1 MVAPVERAK
10 RAQPGGH
17 NSSKLWNPLSGR
29 QRKSSMLKPR
39 GLLLWFL
46 ITGTAFLFPYWSDA
60 YAVLAQTS
68 SEPGVEERQ
77 HGIELYRQKSFAA
90 ATQLLKNAVKK
101 NQADEQAWYYLGLAL
116 TQQPKELKSATKAFE
131 TAIKLNPTS
140 AAAHTGLSYVL
151 LRRNK
156 FSEALRE
163 AQTALKIEPGIA
175 NGHYIVGVVRL
186 SELAFDDALSAA
198 NEAIRLNPKL
208 AAAYLLKSES
218 LWGKYVG
225 PLDSPPKRAGT
236 KPTSVAATPLTP
248 EQLEERRQKR
258 KQGQAILQ
266 QSAESLETYLKLN
279 PSDPSVNLW
288 REQLVTLKVLSNVGK
303 VDGEIIRHGDE
314 VTTKARVLGKPEPRY
329 TEEARQAQ
337 ITGTVVLR
345 VVFSADGIIR
355 HTLVIRGLPFGL
367 TEAAI
372 EAARGIRFTPATID
386 GVPVSMFVQVEYN
399 FYLY

>member
-1 MVAPVERAK
+1 
-10 RAQPGGH
+10 
-17 NSSKLWNPLSGR
+17 
-29 QRKSSMLKPR
+29 MLKPR
-39 GLLLWFL
+39 RLLLWFL
-46 ITGTAFLFPYWSDA
+46 IVGTAFVFQNSLDT
-60 YAVLAQTS
+60 VQAQTKS
-68 SEPGVEERQ
+68 GSAVEERQ
-77 HGIELYRQKSFAA
+77 RGIELYRARNFDQAA
-90 ATQLLKNAVKK
+90 QLLKDVVKK
-101 NQADEQAWYYLGLAL
+101 NDRDDEAWYYLGLAL
-116 TQQPKELKSATKAFE
+116 TQQPKELKDATKAFE
-131 TAIKLNPTS
+131 KAIKLKSNS
-140 AAAHTGLSYVL
+140 AAAHTGLGYVL

-163 AQTALKIEPGIA
+163 ARTALKIEPGIA
-175 NGHYIVGVVRL
+175 NAHYIVGVVRL

-225 PLDSPPKRAGT
+225 PVDRRPLSEQIRTKLTSAASPP
-236 KPTSVAATPLTP
+236 TP

-258 KQGQAILQ
+258 KQGQAILH

-279 PSDPSVNLW
+279 PSDPSANLW

-314 VTTKARVLGKPEPRY
+314 VTTKARVLAKPEPRY
-329 TEEARQAQ
+329 TEEARRAQ
-337 ITGTVVLR
+337 IKGTVVLR

-355 HTLVIRGLPFGL
+355 HILVIRGLPFGL
-367 TEAAI
+367 TEGAI
-372 EAARGIRFTPATID
+372 EAARAIRFTPATID

-399 FYLY
+399 FNLY

>member
-1 MVAPVERAK
+1 MLQDPMIL
-10 RAQPGGH
+10 G
-17 NSSKLWNPLSGR
+17 
-29 QRKSSMLKPR
+29 SMLKTR
-39 GLLLWFL
+39 QLLCVVVTYALWL
-46 ITGTAFLFPYWSDA
+46 LPAFTPYKQIASAQSTQLADA
-60 YAVLAQTS
+60 
-68 SEPGVEERQ
+68 GERQ
-77 HGIELYRQKSFAA
+77 RGIELYRQKNFVE
-90 ATQLLKNAVKK
+90 ATQQLKNAVKK
-101 NQADEQAWYYLGLAL
+101 NQADEQAWYYLGLTL
-116 TQQPKELKSATKAFE
+116 TQQPKELRSATKAFE
-131 TAIKLNPTS
+131 KAIKLKPNS

-163 AQTALKIEPGIA
+163 AQTALKLEPGIA
-175 NGHYIVGVVRL
+175 NAHYIVGVVRL

-198 NEAIRLNPKL
+198 NEAIRLNPSL

-225 PLDSPPKRAGT
+225 PLDRRPLSEQIRT
-236 KPTSVAATPLTP
+236 KLTSVAASSPTP

-258 KQGQAILQ
+258 KQGGAMLY

-303 VDGEIIRHGDE
+303 VDGEIIKHGDE
-314 VTTKARVLGKPEPRY
+314 VTTKARVLAKPEPRY
-329 TEEARQAQ
+329 TEEARGAQ

-345 VVFSADGIIR
+345 VVLSADGLIR
-355 HTLVIRGLPFGL
+355 HILVIRGLPFGL
-367 TEAAI
+367 TERAI

-386 GVPVSMFVQVEYN
+386 GVPVSMFVQLEYN
-399 FYLY
+399 FNLY

>member
-1 MVAPVERAK
+1 MLQDGLTLGLMLKTRQLLCVVVIALWLPPAFSPSQQIAL
-10 RAQPGGH
+10 AQET
-17 NSSKLWNPLSGR
+17 PLADAGER
-29 QRKSSMLKPR
+29 QR
-39 GLLLWFL
+39 
-46 ITGTAFLFPYWSDA
+46 
-60 YAVLAQTS
+60 
-68 SEPGVEERQ
+68 
-77 HGIELYRQKSFAA
+77 GIELYRQKNFVA

-101 NQADEQAWYYLGLAL
+101 NQADEQAWYYLGLTL

-131 TAIKLNPTS
+131 KAIKLKPNF

-175 NGHYIVGVVRL
+175 NAHYIVGVVRL
-186 SELAFDDALSAA
+186 SELAFDDALAA
-198 NEAIRLNPKL
+198 VNEAIRLNPRL

-225 PLDSPPKRAGT
+225 PLDRRPLSEQIRT
-236 KPTSVAATPLTP
+236 KLTSVAASPQTPK
-248 EQLEERRQKR
+248 QLEERRQKR
-258 KQGQAILQ
+258 KQGEAILA

-279 PSDPSVNLW
+279 PTDPSANLW
-288 REQLVTLKVLSNVGK
+288 REQLVTLKVLSNAGK
-303 VDGEIIRHGDE
+303 VDGELIRHGDE
-314 VTTKARVLGKPEPRY
+314 VTTKARVLAKPEPRY
-329 TEEARQAQ
+329 SEEARRAQ

-355 HTLVIRGLPFGL
+355 HILVIRGLPFGL
-367 TEAAI
+367 TERAI
-372 EAARGIRFTPATID
+372 EAARGIRFSPATID

-399 FYLY
+399 FHLY

>member
-1 MVAPVERAK
+1 
-10 RAQPGGH
+10 
-17 NSSKLWNPLSGR
+17 
-29 QRKSSMLKPR
+29 MLKPR
-39 GLLLWFL
+39 RLLLWFL
-46 ITGTAFLFPYWSDA
+46 IAGTAFLFQYWSYA
-60 YAVLAQTS
+60 HAVLAQTS
-68 SEPGVEERQ
+68 SAPGAVERQ
-77 HGIELYRQKSFAA
+77 RGIELYRQNNFSA

-101 NQADEQAWYYLGLAL
+101 NDSDDEAWYYLGLAL
-116 TQQPKELKSATKAFE
+116 THQLKELKSATKAFE
-131 TAIKLNPTS
+131 KAIKLKPNS

-163 AQTALKIEPGIA
+163 AQTALKIEPGVA
-175 NGHYIVGVVRL
+175 NAHYIVGVVRL

-225 PLDSPPKRAGT
+225 PLDSPPSKAGT
-236 KPTSVAATPLTP
+236 KLASGATPPTP

-258 KQGQAILQ
+258 KQGQAILH

-279 PSDPSVNLW
+279 PSDPSMNLW
-288 REQLVTLKVLSNVGK
+288 REQLVTLKVISNVGK

-314 VTTKARVLGKPEPRY
+314 VTTKARVLAKPEPRY
-329 TEEARQAQ
+329 TEEARRAQ
-337 ITGTVVLR
+337 IVGTVVLR

-355 HTLVIRGLPFGL
+355 HVLVIRGLPFGL
-367 TEAAI
+367 NERAI

>member
-1 MVAPVERAK
+1 MLGLILKTRPLLCVVVIFAFWMMPAFSPYEQIAL
-10 RAQPGGH
+10 AQ
-17 NSSKLWNPLSGR
+17 STPLSG
-29 QRKSSMLKPR
+29 
-39 GLLLWFL
+39 
-46 ITGTAFLFPYWSDA
+46 A
-60 YAVLAQTS
+60 
-68 SEPGVEERQ
+68 EERQ
-77 HGIELYRQKSFAA
+77 RGIELYRQKSFAA

-101 NQADEQAWYYLGLAL
+101 NHADAQAWFYLGLAL

-131 TAIKLNPTS
+131 TAIKLNPNS

-175 NGHYIVGVVRL
+175 NAHYIVGVVRL
-186 SELAFDDALSAA
+186 SELAFDAALAAA

-225 PLDSPPKRAGT
+225 PLDGRPLSEQIRT
-236 KPTSVAATPLTP
+236 KLTSVAASSPTP

-258 KQGQAILQ
+258 KQGEAILA

-279 PSDPSVNLW
+279 PSDPSADLW
-288 REQLVTLKVLSNVGK
+288 REQLVTLKVLGNVGK
-303 VDGEIIRHGDE
+303 VDGELIRHGDE
-314 VTTKARVLGKPEPRY
+314 VTTKARVLAKPEPRY
-329 TEEARQAQ
+329 TEEARRAQ
-337 ITGTVVLR
+337 IRGTVALR

-355 HTLVIRGLPFGL
+355 HILVMRALPFGL

-372 EAARGIRFTPATID
+372 AAARGIRFTPATID
-386 GVPVSMFVQVEYN
+386 GVPVSMFVQLEYN
-399 FYLY
+399 FNLY